1 MKKRKGVKMKGGRFK
16 SGEKEKEYSKMAF
29 YFKKIITPLKRKSCF
44 KGYIFEVQD
53 SKCLT

>member
-29 YFKKIITPLKRKSCF
+29 YSKKIITPLKKKSCF
-44 KGYIFEVQD
+44 KGYIFEAQD